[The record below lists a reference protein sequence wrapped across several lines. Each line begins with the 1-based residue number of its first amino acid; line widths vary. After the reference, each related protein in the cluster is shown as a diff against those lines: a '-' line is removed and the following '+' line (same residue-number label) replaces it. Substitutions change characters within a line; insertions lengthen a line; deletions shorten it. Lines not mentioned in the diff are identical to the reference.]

1 VQEKKLFLRADNAWL
16 PSEIVLLEVRA
27 VDADVGE
34 GRRMG
39 EANRDL
45 KVVVFTCFGAA
56 ALAVVESTRWA
67 KYTLVSRRIQGGRP
81 SEASSTVVA
90 GGLKQAAIME
100 LILLA
105 GDADLICDAESDFYG
120 VRGWVRWERSG
131 RIWNLSFRAWIGLCW
146 GQGGRARAEGRPP
159 AVAGGGGAPW

>member
-1 VQEKKLFLRADNAWL
+1 L
-16 PSEIVLLEVRA
+16 
-27 VDADVGE
+27 
-34 GRRMG
+34 
-39 EANRDL
+39 
-45 KVVVFTCFGAA
+45 

-105 GDADLICDAESDFYG
+105 GDADLICDAVLRATFMG
-120 VRGWVRWERSG
+120 SG
-131 RIWNLSFRAWIGLCW
+131 GGC
-146 GQGGRARAEGRPP
+146 GGRDRVGFGTCLS
-159 AVAGGGGAPW
+159 VLG